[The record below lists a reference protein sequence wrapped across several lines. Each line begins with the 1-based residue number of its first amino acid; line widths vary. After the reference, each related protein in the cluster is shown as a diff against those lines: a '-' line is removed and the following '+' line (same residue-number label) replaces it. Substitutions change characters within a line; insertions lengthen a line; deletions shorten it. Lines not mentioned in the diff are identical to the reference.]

1 MKIAI
6 IGSGISGLTLAH
18 YLNKNHDVTL
28 YESANR
34 LGGHTHTHTL
44 KSSKKNIK
52 VDFYYSIILKSDSYL
67 SVIVKPSPGLL
78 SSKSINPFS
87 GAGSPS
93 KI

>member
-1 MKIAI
+1 MVILIYGWLQAPI
-6 IGSGISGLTLAH
+6 
-18 YLNKNHDVTL
+18 N
-28 YESANR
+28 
-34 LGGHTHTHTL
+34 
-44 KSSKKNIK
+44 
-52 VDFYYSIILKSDSYL
+52 YSIILKSDLYL